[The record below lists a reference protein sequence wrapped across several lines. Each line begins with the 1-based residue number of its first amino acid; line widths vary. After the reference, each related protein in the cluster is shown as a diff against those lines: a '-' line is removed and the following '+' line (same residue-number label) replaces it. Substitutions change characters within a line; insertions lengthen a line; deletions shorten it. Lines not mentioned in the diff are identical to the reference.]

1 MLRGI
6 LGVVVGGVAWWM
18 AFFGIARLLYS
29 FWPAYATTARAFM
42 FTGVVGFTTPMYACN
57 ALFWVLAEIAAG
69 WIAVVIARRRE
80 SAWVLAAL
88 LMTFLC
94 FMHLY
99 LEWDR
104 FAGWYNVAV
113 ALPSGPAVLLGGWL
127 ARGFAREPGAAA
139 SPGAGAA
146 GDARETFVGASR
158 N

>member
-1 MLRGI
+1 MVRGI
-6 LGVVVGGVAWWM
+6 LGVVVGGIVWWM
-18 AFFGIARLLYS
+18 GFFGLARLLYS
-29 FWPAYATTARAFM
+29 VWPAYATTAHEFM
-42 FTGVVGFTTPMYACN
+42 VTGVVGFTTSMYACN
-57 ALFWVLAEIAAG
+57 ALFWVLGEIAAG

-104 FAGWYNVAV
+104 FAGGYNLAV

-127 ARGFAREPGAAA
+127 ARGFAREP
-139 SPGAGAA
+139 PGAVKAGIA
-146 GDARETFVGASR
+146 GDARGGEASIARGA
-158 N
+158 

>member
-6 LGVVVGGVAWWM
+6 LGVVVGGIVWWM
-18 AFFGIARLLYS
+18 GFFGIARVLYLL
-29 FWPAYATTARAFM
+29 WPAYATTVHEFM
-42 FTGVVGFTTPMYACN
+42 VTGVSEFTTPMSACN
-57 ALFWVLAEIAAG
+57 AFFWVLAEIAAG
-69 WIAVVIARRRE
+69 WIAVVTARRRE
-80 SAWVLAAL
+80 SAWVLGAL

-127 ARGFAREPGAAA
+127 ARGFVRESRAAA
-139 SPGAGAA
+139 TMGAGVA
-146 GDARETFVGASR
+146 GA
-158 N
+158 